1 MEMTIE
7 LLQQFYS
14 ASTENM
20 KINFEFKIK
29 LAQEL
34 KHKKTCKRDTYR
46 AMANSNGHMTYRNV
60 ENIANS
66 EHFKENF
73 MQKKTLTD

>member
-1 MEMTIE
+1 MTNE
-7 LLQQFYS
+7 LLELFYTS
-14 ASTENM
+14 STDNM
-20 KINFEFKIK
+20 KINFELKIK

-46 AMANSNGHMTYRNV
+46 AIADKNGAVTYRTV

-66 EHFKENF
+66 EHFNQNF
-73 MQKKTLTD
+73 MQEKPLT